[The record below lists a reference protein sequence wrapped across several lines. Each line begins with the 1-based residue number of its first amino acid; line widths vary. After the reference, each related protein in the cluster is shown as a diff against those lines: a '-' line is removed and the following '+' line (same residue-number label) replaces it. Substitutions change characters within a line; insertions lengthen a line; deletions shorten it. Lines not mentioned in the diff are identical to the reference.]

1 MKTRTELASKYI
13 RAFLRKQGIPS
24 TAGGRNDLVFH
35 AFALADALLAAA
47 GPQPAQEPAGDV
59 IRAWVTR
66 DGAGPCELHAERPEP
81 RDDEHGYTWPGGWAR
96 NEVAKMCF
104 GDAPGGPDAI
114 AEIEIR
120 RVGK

>member
-66 DGAGPCELHAERPEP
+66 DAAGPCEIHAERPEP
-81 RDDEHGYTWPGGWAR
+81 RDQPDWTWPSNSLR
-96 NEVAKMCF
+96 DIVQLLL

-114 AEIEIR
+114 CEIEIR